1 MIREEIERKR
11 QRGKY
16 RNSFEDEHV
25 CIYIY
30 IYMLNK
36 NPLFNFRNQ
45 GRNILNSFIIITIIF
60 RSLKQFLDV
69 TGYLVYIWN
78 VAIPTKQ
85 PSHATVISSCK
96 LFRMYYVHEKT
107 FFFIPFYHPPPLCRI
122 GRNDRGIYAPFKEN

>member
-1 MIREEIERKR
+1 MIHGGIERER

-16 RNSFEDEHV
+16 INSFEDEHV
-25 CIYIY
+25 CIYIH
-30 IYMLNK
+30 IYVEK

-45 GRNILNSFIIITIIF
+45 GRNILNSFFIIIIIIF

-85 PSHATVISSCK
+85 PSHATVISPCK
-96 LFRMYYVHEKT
+96 LFRMYYVPRKNFLFHSLLSSSSPFSHREKWSWN
-107 FFFIPFYHPPPLCRI
+107 LCSL
-122 GRNDRGIYAPFKEN
+122 